1 MKKYEELNY
10 YETLEIPPSAS
21 PFEISQAYKDAL
33 SIYGEDSLITY
44 SFFDD
49 DERAD
54 ILKKIEEAFL
64 TLIDKRKRADYDRM
78 LVRSGEADESI
89 LNKKERK
96 KPISLF
102 QTHHPKNKG
111 LHLKKIRDK
120 IAGKDIKQLSND
132 ILGGDVISGTELRH
146 LRESLDVDLQEVF
159 EVTRINI
166 PILKSIEEN
175 EFDKLPPIIYLKNFL
190 KSYADIFQL
199 NSTTVVDGYIENMSG
214 IINGSDSCLSRD

>member
-1 MKKYEELNY
+1 MKKFEELNY
-10 YETLEIPPSAS
+10 YDTLEIPPGAS

-64 TLIDKRKRADYDRM
+64 TLIDKRKRAEYDRM
-78 LVRSGEADESI
+78 LVRSGEVDGSI
-89 LNKKERK
+89 LTKKDKK

-102 QTHHPKNKG
+102 QTHYPKNKG
-111 LHLKKIRDK
+111 LHLKNIREK
-120 IAGKDIKQLSND
+120 IAGKDMTQLSNE
-132 ILGGDVISGTELRH
+132 IFGGGVISGTELRH
-146 LRESLDVDLQEVF
+146 LRESVGVDLQEVF

-166 PILKSIEEN
+166 PILKSIEGN

-199 NSTTVVDGYIENMSG
+199 DSTAVVDGYIENMTA
-214 IINGSDSCLSRD
+214 NQ

>member
-1 MKKYEELNY
+1 MKKYEDLNY

-33 SIYGEDSLITY
+33 SIYSEDSLITY

-49 DERAD
+49 DERAT
-54 ILKKIEEAFL
+54 ILAKIEEAFL
-64 TLIDKRKRADYDRM
+64 TLIDRRKRAEYDRM
-78 LVRSGEADESI
+78 LVRCGEADESI
-89 LNKKERK
+89 LGKNERK

-102 QTHHPKNKG
+102 HNNQSKNKD
-111 LHLKKIRDK
+111 LHLKKIREK
-120 IAGKDIKQLSND
+120 IAGKDVKQLSND
-132 ILGGDVISGTELRH
+132 ILGGEEISGTKLRQ
-146 LRESLDVDLQEVF
+146 LRESVGIDLQEVF

-199 NSTTVVDGYIENMSG
+199 DSTTVVDGYIGNMPS
-214 IINGSDSCLSRD
+214 NR